1 MHLLSL
7 ITISTIF
14 IFLSKQN
21 EIKECDLGMEFDKI
35 ESNTTL

>member
-1 MHLLSL
+1 MHFLSL
-7 ITISTIF
+7 IAISTIF
-14 IFLSKQN
+14 IFFSKQN

>member
-1 MHLLSL
+1 MHLLTF
-7 ITISTIF
+7 ITIITIF
-14 IFLSKQN
+14 IFLNKQN